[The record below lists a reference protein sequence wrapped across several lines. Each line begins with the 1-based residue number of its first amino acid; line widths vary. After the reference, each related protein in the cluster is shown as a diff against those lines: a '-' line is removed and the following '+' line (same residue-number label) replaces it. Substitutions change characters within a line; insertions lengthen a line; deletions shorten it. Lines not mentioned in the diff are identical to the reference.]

1 MTVINYFGSL
11 NINYMVIL
19 NVLTATIL
27 LLTLLE
33 LRRQRITSYR
43 PKPSFI
49 SKAIYLQL
57 NSSDLP
63 AIWRH
68 STNDYFDDNSISHDN
83 YYELNCY
90 NAGVGPAIDVK
101 IEWLVPQKRIVQYF
115 IDMSEEYS
123 DFINYDYNS
132 KKITIKTSKGSIS
145 FQLFQDD
152 ELLYRNIVSIA
163 PYNIHE
169 LISVSLP
176 KSYLLYLS
184 ICTYI
189 SFILE
194 DKDEIGDNISPIEL
208 IIKYKDTGN
217 KKYKEDKKIHF
228 TFKKFNG
235 EYLLEK
241 KGVNK
246 NVNYAIGDFKT
257 I

>member
-1 MTVINYFGSL
+1 
-11 NINYMVIL
+11 MVCSDIPISR
-19 NVLTATIL
+19 ATSGTL
-27 LLTLLE
+27 LLSGGSTFLNTLSFTRL
-33 LRRQRITSYR
+33 LYLILASCVIYRRQLSWHGG
-43 PKPSFI
+43 
-49 SKAIYLQL
+49 
-57 NSSDLP
+57 LP
-63 AIWRH
+63 AIWKN

-184 ICTYI
+184 IYTYI

-194 DKDEIGDNISPIEL
+194 DKDEIVDTISPIEL
-208 IIKYKDTGN
+208 IIKFKDTGN

-228 TFKKFNG
+228 SFKKFNS

-241 KGVNK
+241 KGATK
-246 NVNYAIGDFKT
+246 NVNYAIGDFET